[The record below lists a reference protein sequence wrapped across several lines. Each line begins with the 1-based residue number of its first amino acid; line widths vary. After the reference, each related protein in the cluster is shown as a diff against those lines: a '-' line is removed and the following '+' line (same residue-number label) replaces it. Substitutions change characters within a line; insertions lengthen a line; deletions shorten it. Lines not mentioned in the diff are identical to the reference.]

1 MCAKSGP
8 GNGGSALTSCR
19 RRWPNVPFRGMADLL
34 LDSDE
39 YWMAAAL
46 KQAELA
52 YDLGEV
58 PVGAVVV
65 QHDKI
70 IGRGHNQTEQLQ
82 DPTAHAEILAIGA
95 AAGSLGSW
103 RLLDCTLYVTVEPC
117 CMCAGA
123 IVWGRLSR
131 LVYGAPDPKAG
142 ACGSLYDIVN
152 DRRLNH
158 RVPTTHGVRLEEAA
172 SLMKAFFQERRKTE
186 EA

>member
-1 MCAKSGP
+1 MSEP
-8 GNGGSALTSCR
+8 
-19 RRWPNVPFRGMADLL
+19 L
-34 LDSDE
+34 LDPDE

-46 KQAELA
+46 RQAEAA
-52 YDLGEV
+52 YELDEV

-65 QHDKI
+65 HQGRI

-95 AAGSLGSW
+95 AASSLGSW
-103 RLLDCTLYVTVEPC
+103 RLTDCTLYVTVEPC

-123 IVWGRLSR
+123 IVWARLSR

-152 DRRLNH
+152 DKRLNH

-172 SLMKAFFQERRKTE
+172 DLMKAFFQSRRKTE
-186 EA
+186 ETS

>member
-1 MCAKSGP
+1 M
-8 GNGGSALTSCR
+8 
-19 RRWPNVPFRGMADLL
+19 DL
-34 LDSDE
+34 DTDQ

-46 KQAELA
+46 KQAEMA
-52 YDLGEV
+52 FDAGEV

-65 QHDKI
+65 HQDRI

-103 RLLDCTLYVTVEPC
+103 RLIDCTLYATIEPC

-123 IVWGRLSR
+123 IVWSRLSR

-142 ACGSLYDIVN
+142 ACGSLFNIV
-152 DRRLNH
+152 DDERLNH
-158 RVPTTHGVRLEEAA
+158 RVPVTHGVRLEEARGF
-172 SLMKAFFQERRKTE
+172 MQAFFQMRREKKE
-186 EA
+186 NS

>member
-1 MCAKSGP
+1 M
-8 GNGGSALTSCR
+8 T
-19 RRWPNVPFRGMADLL
+19 MDL
-34 LDSDE
+34 DTDQ

-52 YDLGEV
+52 FDAGEV

-65 QHDKI
+65 HQDRI

-103 RLLDCTLYVTVEPC
+103 RLIDCTLYATIEPC

-123 IVWGRLSR
+123 IVWSRLSR

-142 ACGSLYDIVN
+142 ACGSLFNIV
-152 DRRLNH
+152 DDPRLNH
-158 RVPTTHGVRLEEAA
+158 QVPVTHGVRLEEARGF
-172 SLMKAFFQERRKTE
+172 MQAFFQMRREKKE
-186 EA
+186 NS

>member
-1 MCAKSGP
+1 MEEILP
-8 GNGGSALTSCR
+8 D
-19 RRWPNVPFRGMADLL
+19 PD
-34 LDSDE
+34 D
-39 YWMAAAL
+39 YWMSAAL

-58 PVGAVVV
+58 PIGAVVV
-65 QHDKI
+65 HQDKI
-70 IGRGHNQTEQLQ
+70 IGRGYNQTEQLQ

-123 IVWGRLSR
+123 VVWARLAR

-158 RVPTTHGVRLEEAA
+158 RVPTTHGVRLNEAA
-172 SLMKAFFQERRKTE
+172 GLMKAFFQGLRTE
-186 EA
+186 EAS

>member
-1 MCAKSGP
+1 M
-8 GNGGSALTSCR
+8 
-19 RRWPNVPFRGMADLL
+19 DL
-34 LDSDE
+34 DTDA

-52 YDLGEV
+52 FDAGEV

-65 QHDKI
+65 HQDRI

-103 RLLDCTLYVTVEPC
+103 RLIDCTLYATIEPC

-123 IVWGRLSR
+123 IVWSRLSR

-142 ACGSLYDIVN
+142 ACGSLFNIV
-152 DRRLNH
+152 DDARLNH
-158 RVPTTHGVRLEEAA
+158 RVPVTHGMRSEEARGF
-172 SLMKAFFQERRKTE
+172 MQAFFQMRREKKDNS
-186 EA
+186 

>member
-1 MCAKSGP
+1 
-8 GNGGSALTSCR
+8 
-19 RRWPNVPFRGMADLL
+19 MAEPLPDP
-34 LDSDE
+34 DE

-46 KQAELA
+46 RQAELA
-52 YDLGEV
+52 YDLDEV

-65 QHDKI
+65 HRDRI
-70 IGRGHNQTEQLQ
+70 IGRGYNQTEQLQ

-95 AAGSLGSW
+95 AASSLGSW
-103 RLLDCTLYVTVEPC
+103 RLLECTLYVTVEPC

-123 IVWGRLSR
+123 IVWSRLSR

-158 RVPTTHGVRLEEAA
+158 RVPTTHGVRMDEAA
-172 SLMKAFFQERRKTE
+172 GLMKAFFQKRRKTE
-186 EA
+186 ETT

>member
-1 MCAKSGP
+1 M
-8 GNGGSALTSCR
+8 
-19 RRWPNVPFRGMADLL
+19 DLDTDL
-34 LDSDE
+34 

-46 KQAELA
+46 KQAEMA
-52 YDLGEV
+52 FDAGEV

-65 QHDKI
+65 HQERI

-103 RLLDCTLYVTVEPC
+103 RLIDCTLYATIEPC

-123 IVWGRLSR
+123 IVWSRLSR

-142 ACGSLYDIVN
+142 ACGSLFNIV
-152 DRRLNH
+152 DDPRLNH
-158 RVPTTHGVRLEEAA
+158 QVPVSHGVRLEEARGF
-172 SLMKAFFQERRKTE
+172 MQAFFQKRREKKE
-186 EA
+186 NS